1 MQHPLEA
8 HSSHDIL
15 IRSSSDAGK
24 VALGPLEVTILL
36 ESADGLPFSIVKF
49 EAPPGATAPPQLH
62 ANTREDWC
70 ALICEGAMAI
80 GTPYGERRAG
90 PGAVMFVPRGVPFNW
105 RNAGPGPL
113 RYFALY
119 MPAGFEQFF
128 RDASAAVEKAGGMP
142 PLPVQLGHLMM
153 PLWRQYGVSQ
163 LA

>member
-1 MQHPLEA
+1 M
-8 HSSHDIL
+8 
-15 IRSSSDAGK
+15 
-24 VALGPLEVTILL
+24 V
-36 ESADGLPFSIVKF
+36 
-49 EAPPGATAPPQLH
+49 
-62 ANTREDWC
+62 
-70 ALICEGAMAI
+70 I

-142 PLPVQLGHLMM
+142 PDPVQLGHLMM

>member
-1 MQHPLEA
+1 
-8 HSSHDIL
+8 
-15 IRSSSDAGK
+15 
-24 VALGPLEVTILL
+24 
-36 ESADGLPFSIVKF
+36 
-49 EAPPGATAPPQLH
+49 
-62 ANTREDWC
+62 
-70 ALICEGAMAI
+70 MAI

-90 PGAVMFVPRGVPFNW
+90 PGAVMFEPRDVPFNW